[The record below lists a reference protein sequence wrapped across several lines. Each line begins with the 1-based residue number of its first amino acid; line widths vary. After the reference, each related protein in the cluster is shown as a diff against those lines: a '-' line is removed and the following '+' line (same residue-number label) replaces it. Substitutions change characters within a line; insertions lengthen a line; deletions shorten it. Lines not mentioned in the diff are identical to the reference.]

1 MASDKIIRFSDE
13 NFNPFLLKSRVP
25 VLVDFWAPSCGP
37 CRTLAPMRKRL
48 AEEYDERIA
57 FGAVN
62 VEECPRT
69 VKEFRISSVPTLTL
83 LVDGITEQRLIG
95 LRPIEELR
103 SLLGNYARRNDRGE
117 SVSNQDS

>member
-25 VLVDFWAPSCGP
+25 VLVDFWAPM
-37 CRTLAPMRKRL
+37 LKRL
-48 AEEYDERIA
+48 AEEYDGQIA
-57 FGAVN
+57 FGSVN

>member
-1 MASDKIIRFSDE
+1 M
-13 NFNPFLLKSRVP
+13 
-25 VLVDFWAPSCGP
+25 LVDFWAPSCGP
-37 CRTLAPMRKRL
+37 CRTLAPMLERL
-48 AEEYDERIA
+48 AGEYDGQIA
-57 FGAVN
+57 FGSVN

-103 SLLGNYARRNDRGE
+103 SLLGNYARRKDRGE
-117 SVSNQDS
+117 SVSNQDA